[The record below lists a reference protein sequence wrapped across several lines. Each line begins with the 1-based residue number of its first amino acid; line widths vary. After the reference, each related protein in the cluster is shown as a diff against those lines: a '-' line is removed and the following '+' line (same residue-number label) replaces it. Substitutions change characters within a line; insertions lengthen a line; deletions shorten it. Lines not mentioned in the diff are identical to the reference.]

1 MSFAFCLVLL
11 AFCHTYFLLSSCFVL
26 YPCAHAFPLYI
37 ELDRS
42 ENNTSACRCLL
53 DAGLTAAARESGKD
67 GSTEAYNKPTSE
79 QVTGQRLQA
88 AHLVRLLGCWA
99 RVQPGRSRDQVGD
112 GVNITGKPSTSSE
125 ASEAQS
131 ELEFGGGA
139 QHLQIG
145 DPEKGCRVGVRW
157 TDSKMRPPILFFTKL
172 QRSSFF
178 YILSTTRA
186 SVLHLPFPTRNPGIG
201 IYFEFCQNV
210 TVDV

>member
-131 ELEFGGGA
+131 ELEFGGCSAPSNWRPREGLPSGSPMDGLEHA
-139 QHLQIG
+139 PLHTFLYKASALKFFLH
-145 DPEKGCRVGVRW
+145 PLNNTRERV
-157 TDSKMRPPILFFTKL
+157 TPPIPDQKPWYRHLF
-172 QRSSFF
+172 
-178 YILSTTRA
+178 
-186 SVLHLPFPTRNPGIG
+186 
-201 IYFEFCQNV
+201 
-210 TVDV
+210 